1 MQTENGI
8 VIPQGSAPLWR
19 AVAELQDNE
28 SGPTPILREVL
39 VEMSERLRLVEERL
53 KGYDSLITVLRVT
66 TSKRSAPWRVM
77 RETRG
82 AHRDKLAS
90 REEIH

>member
-1 MQTENGI
+1 LLTESGI
-8 VIPQGSAPLWR
+8 AIAQGSAPLWR

-28 SGPTPILREVL
+28 SGPTPILREIL

-66 TSKRSAPWRVM
+66 TSKRSASLAGYKRNSWRPP
-77 RETRG
+77 RQIG
-82 AHRDKLAS
+82 K
-90 REEIH
+90 